1 MVDTM
6 LNDRKPVSETLYGD
20 IKTNIL
26 AQAPE
31 PETDI
36 NVKRGLTWAISG
48 IVLGAICG
56 LFWYVYLLFTPIEG
70 TQDVGN
76 GLIDLVVVPVIG
88 ILYTLIGAVVGGC
101 IGMSIGIVFMGIAA
115 YHDYRNSQ
123 EEEGDEEEYVNR
135 GTSGHVRGI
144 Y

>member
-1 MVDTM
+1 M
-6 LNDRKPVSETLYGD
+6 LNDRKSVGETLYGD

-56 LFWYVYLLFTPIEG
+56 LSWYVYLLFTPIEG
-70 TQDVGN
+70 AQDVSN
-76 GLIDLVVVPVIG
+76 GLIDLVVIPVIG
-88 ILYTLIGAVVGGC
+88 MLYTLIGAVVGGC

-115 YHDYRNSQ
+115 YNDYRNAR
-123 EEEGDEEEYVNR
+123 EDENDDEEYVN
-135 GTSGHVRGI
+135 GGASGHVRGI